1 MTRTWT
7 QAEIIAF
14 KDAREKLRQSQGLPP
29 FDTLSAG
36 EKKVVLQAQ
45 RGEMLKS
52 TQVALKSG
60 AWALNR
66 YPLTAYHALK
76 PGVLELPRHYLSV
89 FGCDKVKF
97 RAGDNLHL
105 LVYRHYDDL
114 IVDPESYQG
123 SNFVADVV
131 IQPKRHEYLG
141 PSPKVAGFR
150 FTEDMAEIGF
160 FDDYLLTTWIGK
172 GNWDIELEFDA
183 VVESWF
189 VIGQS

>member
-14 KDAREKLRQSQGLPP
+14 QDARDKLRQSQGLSP

-36 EKKVVLQAQ
+36 EKKADLQAQ

-89 FGCDKVKF
+89 FGCDKV
-97 RAGDNLHL
+97 
-105 LVYRHYDDL
+105 
-114 IVDPESYQG
+114 S
-123 SNFVADVV
+123 
-131 IQPKRHEYLG
+131 
-141 PSPKVAGFR
+141 
-150 FTEDMAEIGF
+150 
-160 FDDYLLTTWIGK
+160 
-172 GNWDIELEFDA
+172 
-183 VVESWF
+183 
-189 VIGQS
+189 